1 MIYLDNAAT
10 TRPWPQ
16 VVDAMLPYFNE
27 EFGNAGTLYSPGRR
41 ANDAVRKARKQTAR
55 LFNCDPDNIIF
66 NSGGSEGNST
76 VFRTAELLMRERGKR
91 HVLISA
97 VEHDAVVHAAQALC
111 SEDPFDGFEVELIPV
126 DSEGRVQTEQLKRIL
141 REDTGLVSVMYV
153 NNETGAVNDVEEVG
167 KICSEFGI
175 LFHTDCVQAAGV
187 YPIDVTKVSCDFATI
202 SGHKLHGPKGVGALY
217 VRDPSALAVLI
228 HGGEEQEFGLRGG
241 TENVPGIVG
250 LGEACEMT
258 VKYLD
263 GIRSHVSELK
273 QTFYKTLLYRLQEF
287 GMGDAVHVNGPSPA
301 APGKTLNLRF
311 DCRVD
316 AQTLVLMMDAKG
328 VCISAGS
335 ACRSSET
342 SPSRVLTAMGLTPE
356 QARQSVRISF
366 SEMNTP
372 EEVERAANIMADAIK
387 TLNLI

>member
-27 EFGNAGTLYSPGRR
+27 EFGNAGTLYALGRR

-76 VFRTAELLMRERGKR
+76 VFRTAELLMRESGKR
-91 HVLISA
+91 HILISA
-97 VEHDAVVHAAQALC
+97 VEHDSVVHAAQALC
-111 SEDPFDGFEVELIPV
+111 ADPFDGFEVELIPV
-126 DSEGRVQTEQLKRIL
+126 DSDGRVQTEQLKRIL

-258 VKYLD
+258 IKYLD

-287 GMGDAVHVNGPSPA
+287 GMGDDVHVNGPSPA